1 MKLIKKH
8 IFRGTI
14 EVKTG
19 LHIGGSKTSLDIGGL
34 DSPVIKTPNGIPYIP
49 GSSLK
54 GKIRSLLAKKE
65 GANCI
70 SEPKNK
76 KQDIEYKVESELLTK
91 LFGCSDNG
99 REQKTRL
106 IFRDALLDTEKFR
119 ETFSNTDLL
128 ATEYTEEKFE
138 NTIDRQSGKAKGG
151 GLRSIERVP
160 AGAVFNFEIILD
172 EYEGDN
178 IEENKKT
185 LKESFDLLKNDYLG
199 GSGSRGYG
207 HIAIEYTLSEKDF

>member
-1 MKLIKKH
+1 MKLIKKY

-14 EVKTG
+14 KVKTG

-54 GKIRSLLAKKE
+54 GKIRSLLALKE
-65 GANCI
+65 GAKDI
-70 SEPKNK
+70 ASES
-76 KQDIEYKVESELLTK
+76 DELRK
-91 LFGCSDNG
+91 LFGCSDKEK
-99 REQKTRL
+99 EQKTRL

-151 GLRSIERVP
+151 GLRSMERVP
-160 AGAVFNFEIILD
+160 AGAIFNFEIILD

-178 IEENKKT
+178 IEKNKKT